1 MVLDPVAID
10 SFRCLVPTWLLWC
23 VQLSERSYGVVTEL
37 GHQLGRAVY
46 NTACRRYTGMA
57 TADTFRY
64 AGVLHTGV
72 CVCASVRVCIWKYN
86 TQSCVKN
93 IIMEINKC
101 PYSEK
106 KHKGNS
112 INSVTM

>member
-1 MVLDPVAID
+1 MVLDPVAIV

-23 VQLSERSYGVVTEL
+23 VQLSERSYGVVAEL

-72 CVCASVRVCIWKYN
+72 CVCVRARMRA
-86 TQSCVKN
+86 CVYL
-93 IIMEINKC
+93 E
-101 PYSEK
+101 
-106 KHKGNS
+106 
-112 INSVTM
+112 V